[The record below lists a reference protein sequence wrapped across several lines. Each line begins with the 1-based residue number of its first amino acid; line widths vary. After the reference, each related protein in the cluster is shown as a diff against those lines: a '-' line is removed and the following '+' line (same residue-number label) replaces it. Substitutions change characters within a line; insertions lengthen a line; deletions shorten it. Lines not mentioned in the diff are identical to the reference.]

1 MTYVY
6 TIAILTAINVI
17 LACSFNL
24 ILGYGG
30 LMSVAHPVF
39 FALGG
44 YSSGLLAIW
53 FGFPVPVAIIFGVL
67 FAALASAFVSF
78 PALQVSGDYLVI
90 ATLGFHLG
98 VIHII
103 NNVEFTGSANGLSQI
118 PSIIDGEYRRPLFL
132 LLVTLIAGLCIAIIH
147 FLMRSP
153 YGRAVTAMRND
164 EVSFESLG
172 RNPVRI
178 KMVMVALGS
187 GMSGLAGALY
197 AHFYQYLTPEQFGI
211 FYTAVILTMVV
222 VGGVATTWGPV
233 LGAVILTVLPELV
246 RFLDLPI
253 AVMAPLQGVIYTLL
267 IMFFIFWRP
276 QGLLGG
282 ARAGGGLE
290 SWSAPKS

>member
-1 MTYVY
+1 MTYIY
-6 TIAILTAINVI
+6 TIAILTSINVI

-44 YSSGLLAIW
+44 YASALMALW
-53 FGFPVPVAIIFGVL
+53 FDIPVPLAMLFGVL
-67 FAALASAFVSF
+67 FAALASTFVSF
-78 PALQVSGDYLVI
+78 PALRVSGDYLVI

-98 VIHII
+98 IIHII
-103 NNVEFTGSANGLSQI
+103 NNVEWTGSANGLSQI
-118 PSIIDGEYRRPLFL
+118 PSIIDGEHRRPLFL
-132 LLVTLIAGLCIAIIH
+132 LLVTVIAGLCLYIVH
-147 FLMRSP
+147 HLMRSP
-153 YGRAVTAMRND
+153 YGRALTAMRND

-172 RNPVRI
+172 RNPIRMKV
-178 KMVMVALGS
+178 VVVALGS
-187 GMSGLAGALY
+187 GMAGLAGALY

-233 LGAVILTVLPELV
+233 LGAVIMTVVPEWV

-253 AVMAPLQGVIYTLL
+253 AIMAPLQGVIYTLL
-267 IMFFIFWRP
+267 ILFFIFWRP

-290 SWSAPKS
+290 KWTAGK

>member
-1 MTYVY
+1 
-6 TIAILTAINVI
+6 
-17 LACSFNL
+17 
-24 ILGYGG
+24 
-30 LMSVAHPVF
+30 
-39 FALGG
+39 
-44 YSSGLLAIW
+44 
-53 FGFPVPVAIIFGVL
+53 
-67 FAALASAFVSF
+67 
-78 PALQVSGDYLVI
+78 
-90 ATLGFHLG
+90 
-98 VIHII
+98 
-103 NNVEFTGSANGLSQI
+103 
-118 PSIIDGEYRRPLFL
+118 LFL
-132 LLVTLIAGLCIAIIH
+132 LLVTAIAAVCIGIVH

-153 YGRAVTAMRND
+153 YGRAITAMRND

-178 KMVMVALGS
+178 KMVIVALGS

-197 AHFYQYLTPEQFGI
+197 AHFYLYLTPEQFGI

-233 LGAVILTVLPELV
+233 FGAVVLTVLPELV

-282 ARAGGGLE
+282 GRTGGGLE
-290 SWSAPKS
+290 SWSARKS